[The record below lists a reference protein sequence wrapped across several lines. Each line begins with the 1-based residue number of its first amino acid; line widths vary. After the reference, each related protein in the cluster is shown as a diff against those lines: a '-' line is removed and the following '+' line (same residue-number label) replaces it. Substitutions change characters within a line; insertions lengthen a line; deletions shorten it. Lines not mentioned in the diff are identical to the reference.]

1 MREATATAGSR
12 TAAQALLKERLV
24 RRPGYGTGGL
34 LSLSSPF
41 GDLVEL
47 WLGDLALRD
56 ISEGTKVLGAVGSD
70 DVGVVGRADGG
81 AVAGSSVGRHRGGF
95 VGA

>member
-1 MREATATAGSR
+1 MSGGRPRTAIGTYGTINVRQCGQRRYVARTRFRDLDGQLREVTATAGSR
-12 TAAQALLKERLV
+12 TAAQAELKDRLV

-47 WLGDLALRD
+47 
-56 ISEGTKVLGAVGSD
+56 
-70 DVGVVGRADGG
+70 ADGQP
-81 AVAGSSVGRHRGGF
+81 A
-95 VGA
+95 